1 LSSSLP
7 PDLIEQVRGRVRILA
22 LFLLVA
28 FSFDPLVYFGI
39 WFIATLAGYP
49 VIMGQLGFRLLDL
62 GAVAASGALWWVARS
77 RVVSSERLHTLG
89 LLYEVAI
96 CFIIGLTSFGQ
107 AYLQKGIIPSLTW
120 VPFVVVLFP
129 LILPGP
135 PRRML
140 IAAFA
145 AGAMA
150 PLALLVLDLT
160 GKVPVDGG
168 AYFDAAF
175 SSLMAIG
182 FATMGA
188 RVVYR
193 LGREVAA
200 ERELGSYRLEE
211 KLGRAEQ
218 QIPPALDQLVLSCL
232 AKDPADRP
240 QSARELSQRLEAVD
254 SGVWNEQHAREWW
267 ARYQPLR
274 A

>member
-1 LSSSLP
+1 MQEHVTLLGLEGPSGTAKGLSSSLP

-96 CFIIGLTSFGQ
+96 CFIIGLTSFWQ

-140 IAAFA
+140 IAATR
-145 AGAMA
+145 
-150 PLALLVLDLT
+150 PT
-160 GKVPVDGG
+160 GPN
-168 AYFDAAF
+168 
-175 SSLMAIG
+175 LP
-182 FATMGA
+182 
-188 RVVYR
+188 
-193 LGREVAA
+193 E
-200 ERELGSYRLEE
+200 
-211 KLGRAEQ
+211 
-218 QIPPALDQLVLSCL
+218 SCPNGW
-232 AKDPADRP
+232 KR
-240 QSARELSQRLEAVD
+240 
-254 SGVWNEQHAREWW
+254 
-267 ARYQPLR
+267 
-274 A
+274 